1 MNSHIVLRQ
10 TTENDCESLLDTL
23 TGAFADD
30 PVWGAWAFPRRDVAQ
45 DQRRALF
52 RLWLTSALDHRCVL
66 ATAELE
72 AVAVWYPHDATR
84 SSQEDLRALAA
95 MASSLGDQAQTF
107 LEGCALLEASHPQDR
122 PHFYLCLLATRLDAR
137 GQGCGR
143 RLLEGS
149 LELLDAARMPAY
161 LESTNPRNLQLY
173 ERLGFECVGSVL
185 LPGNGPKIDLMWR
198 EPR

>member
-1 MNSHIVLRQ
+1 MNSRTVLRQ
-10 TTENDCESLLDTL
+10 TTENDCEPLLDTL

-30 PVWGAWAFPRRDVAQ
+30 PVWGAWAFPRRDLAQ

-52 RLWLTSALDHRCVL
+52 RLWLMGALDHRCVL

-72 AVAVWYPHDATR
+72 AVAVWYPDDATQ
-84 SSQEDLRALAA
+84 SSQEDRLALTV
-95 MASSLGDQAQTF
+95 MASSLGDQAETF
-107 LEGCALLEASHPQDR
+107 LEGCALLEAAHPQHR
-122 PHFYLCLLATRLDAR
+122 SHFYLCLLATRLDAR
-137 GQGCGR
+137 GRGCGE

-173 ERLGFECVGSVL
+173 ERLAFERIGSVA
-185 LPGNGPKIDLMWR
+185 LPGNGPKVDLMWR
-198 EPR
+198 EPK